1 MNKLSINI
9 FRHSGFCRVVL
20 AAGTAAVIS
29 LTGSHEISAKTD
41 YKLND
46 TVRVGFNALDYVL
59 QKPLPSRAFPDSAV
73 TSRLFVSGGIGGS
86 MTGLHTRPGARAEL
100 GVGYWFTPVHGGRI
114 SFDAGLHSEFSGK
127 PRVYFGSFSADY
139 LMNFSALLRG
149 YDSNRS
155 FELIGGIGA
164 EYQRIR
170 RDGVWGNEGGFR
182 TSLQARFNV
191 SRSMFL
197 YVEPRL
203 TLLAGTQFGGGA
215 TRRFHPDANLFVG
228 LGYRLLRGSER
239 RYGSSDF
246 LNIDDSHIFF
256 SAGAG
261 ATAFLRNFDR
271 NSINGIFSASF
282 GKWLTYTSALRVK
295 AEFGRYGKVPRAK
308 NNRYIAT
315 GAIDYVW
322 NITNAFGGY
331 NPDGVFGLNFNI
343 GPLLA
348 YGNSARGKLYP
359 GAEASLTA
367 SFRLSPNWSL
377 FIEPQVQVFSGK
389 FSTDMGY
396 GSRQAIGS
404 LTAGVHYTFGNFYH
418 DYPKALEE
426 FLKDRNWFL
435 TLGFSPVK
443 RFRGDYGNGMAGSVG
458 FGRRFT
464 PISSWR
470 ITAEGE
476 IFRRQPIYVS
486 ATVAADYLFSISTAM
501 AGYDSERLFDLSG
514 VMGVFGGV
522 VNYVDPAKAVYGGKI
537 GLNGSF
543 RLNDALSLFVEPQLL
558 GVCPR
563 GLGNP
568 GWTPELR
575 VMLGL
580 NYRLGTF
587 KGPRGSIADA
597 VFGGDNRN
605 FVSLAGGP
613 TVNSSDND
621 RASGALQ
628 ASVGRWFSL
637 VSGLRFN
644 LGYDFLMSP
653 HRDNVNLTTANIDYL
668 LNVTSLIDRNPKR
681 RFHII
686 GAIGGGL
693 GFSNARDA
701 STGAMGNAGL
711 QFRYNLPSNIDLHI
725 EPCISAYMN
734 RVIPAYGTSNRFI
747 TVGRI
752 LAGASYRF

>member
-1 MNKLSINI
+1 MNNLSINI
-9 FRHSGFCRVVL
+9 FRLSGLRRTVL
-20 AAGTAAVIS
+20 ATGIAAVIS
-29 LTGSHEISAKTD
+29 LSWSHEISAKTD

-46 TVRVGFNALDYVL
+46 TVRIGFNALDYVL
-59 QKPLPSRAFPDSAV
+59 QKPSPSRTFPDSSA
-73 TSRLFVSGGIGGS
+73 SSQLFISGGIGGS
-86 MTGLHTRPGARAEL
+86 VSGLHTRPGARGEFSL
-100 GVGYWFTPVHGGRI
+100 GYWFTPVHGGRI
-114 SFDAGLHSEFSGK
+114 NFDAGLHSEISGK

-139 LMNFSALLRG
+139 LMNFSALLRD
-149 YDSNRS
+149 YDKNRS

-170 RDGVWGNEGGFR
+170 RDGVWGNEVGFR

-203 TLLAGTQFGGGA
+203 TLLAGTQFGGDV
-215 TRRFHPDANLFVG
+215 TRRFRPDANLFVG
-228 LGYRLLRGSER
+228 LGYRLLRGVER
-239 RYGSSDF
+239 RYGSADF
-246 LNIDDSHIFF
+246 LNFDDSHVFF
-256 SAGAG
+256 SVGAG
-261 ATAFLRNFDR
+261 ATAFMRNFDS
-271 NSINGIFSASF
+271 NSINGMLSASF
-282 GKWLTYTSALRVK
+282 GKWLTYTSGLRVK
-295 AEFGRYGKVPRAK
+295 TEFGRYGIVPRAK

-322 NITNAFGGY
+322 NITNAFSGY
-331 NPDGVFGLNFNI
+331 NPDGLFGLNLNI

-348 YGNSARGKLYP
+348 YGNSARCKLYP

-367 SFRLSPNWSL
+367 SFHLSPNWSL
-377 FIEPQVQVFSGK
+377 FIEPQIQVFGAK
-389 FSTDMGY
+389 FSNDLGY

-404 LTAGVHYTFGNFYH
+404 LTAGLHYTFGNFYH

-426 FLKDRNWFL
+426 FLKDRNWFF
-435 TLGFSPVK
+435 TIGYAPAK

-470 ITAEGE
+470 VTAEGE
-476 IFRRQPIYVS
+476 IFRRTPTYIS
-486 ATVAADYLFSISTAM
+486 ATVAADYMFSISTAM
-501 AGYDSERLFDLSG
+501 AGYNTERLFDLSG
-514 VMGVFGGV
+514 VMGIFGGV
-522 VNYVDPAKAVYGGKI
+522 ANYVNPAKAVYGGKI

-543 RLNDALSLFVEPQLL
+543 RLNDAFSLFVEPQLL
-558 GVCPR
+558 AVCPR

-575 VMLGL
+575 VMMGL

-597 VFGGDNRN
+597 VFGGDGRN
-605 FVSLAGGP
+605 FVSFAGGP
-613 TVNSSDND
+613 TLNTSENN
-621 RASGALQ
+621 RASGAFQ
-628 ASVGRWFSL
+628 VSAGRWFSL
-637 VSGLRFN
+637 VSGIRLN
-644 LGYDFLMSP
+644 LGYDFLLSP
-653 HRDNVNLTTANIDYL
+653 RRDNVNLGTVNIDYL
-668 LNVTSLIDRNPKR
+668 LNATSLIDRNPKR

-686 GAIGGGL
+686 GAIGCGL
-693 GFSNARDA
+693 GFSDARYA
-701 STGAMGNAGL
+701 TTGAMGNAAL

-725 EPCISAYMN
+725 EPGLSAYMN
-734 RVIPAYGTSNRFI
+734 RVIPSYGTSNRFI
-747 TVGRI
+747 AIGRI